1 MLTILSVGYPLALV
15 GRDTAGG
22 AEQVVAEIDAALVQ
36 AGHRSIVVA
45 PEGSTVRGWLVP
57 LPPSA
62 GSLDDGARAAAQAAC
77 RRAIGDTLRCQ
88 PVDLVHVHGVDF
100 AAYLPPPGP
109 PILVT
114 LHLPLAW
121 YSPAALRPA
130 RPMTWLH
137 CVSASQR
144 SGGSADLQLLP
155 DIPNGVD
162 CDALA
167 ARHAKRRFVLGLGRV
182 CPEKGFHMALDAAKA
197 AGLPMLLAGEV
208 FRYVEHEVYFA
219 EQIEPRLDASRRF
232 IGPVGFTRKRRLL
245 SAASCVA
252 IPSLVAETGSL
263 VAMEAL
269 ACGTPVVAFP
279 NGALADVVED
289 GVTGFLVQDVSEMAV
304 AMLAAGALEP
314 EACRAAARSRFS
326 AVDMVDRYLSL
337 YRELASPRCYA
348 A

>member
-1 MLTILSVGYPLALV
+1 MAPARQSDLEGARHHRAALMLTILSVGYPLAPV

-22 AEQVVAEIDAALVQ
+22 AEQVGQ
-36 AGHRSIVVA
+36 RSTPPWSKPGTARSSWRRKARRFV
-45 PEGSTVRGWLVP
+45 GWLVP

-77 RRAIGDTLRCQ
+77 RRAIGDNAGASPWTWSTSTASTSRPTRRHPAHRCWSRSICRSRGTR
-88 PVDLVHVHGVDF
+88 L
-100 AAYLPPPGP
+100 
-109 PILVT
+109 
-114 LHLPLAW
+114 LHCAP
-121 YSPAALRPA
+121 

-162 CDALA
+162 CMPSPLDMPSGGSSWAWDAFV
-167 ARHAKRRFVLGLGRV
+167 RRRASTWHGCGDGRRI
-182 CPEKGFHMALDAAKA
+182 ADAAGGR
-197 AGLPMLLAGEV
+197 GLPVCRARGLLRRAD
-208 FRYVEHEVYFA
+208 RA
-219 EQIEPRLDASRRF
+219 APRCKPT
-232 IGPVGFTRKRRLL
+232 IHGPVGFLRKRRLL

-279 NGALADVVED
+279 TVPCP
-289 GVTGFLVQDVSEMAV
+289 T
-304 AMLAAGALEP
+304 
-314 EACRAAARSRFS
+314 
-326 AVDMVDRYLSL
+326 
-337 YRELASPRCYA
+337 
-348 A
+348 